1 VARIER
7 RPNLKLEIIPH
18 LEVQGMQDWLRTFH
32 GANQPFPAIEI
43 AVKAALALALGM
55 LVGLER
61 EWSNK
66 DIGVRTFAM
75 TALLGLLG
83 ALLGS
88 PLLLLSGL
96 VVIVLIIFA
105 NLRGLQ
111 NANKLEATTSVALA
125 IIFLLG
131 VLVGQGHLFTP
142 VACSILVAMLLALK
156 PQLRAFAGGLSQ
168 QEVRSALLLALL
180 GFVIWPLLPNRF
192 IDPWQL
198 LQPREFWITV
208 VVIACLGFLNYVL
221 LRVYGSKGIYLTAIL
236 GGLVNSTATAAEL
249 VSTLAETDLVELTV
263 PVVFLTSV
271 SMFARNLVILAIF
284 ERAAIKTAAL
294 PLISMG
300 LFAGFWI
307 YRDRRKA
314 SAVKNEVSLN
324 LGSPVSLAK
333 VSKFALLFLALQ
345 VVATLGQRFI
355 GNAGFQIVS
364 ILGGLFSSAS
374 TTAAAANMA
383 MHGKVTP
390 LQAGVAVLLTSIASA
405 LVNLPIVWRQPK
417 ARPVVRALVLSS
429 MLQVI
434 AGVGVAAI
442 QWRLAN

>member
-1 VARIER
+1 
-7 RPNLKLEIIPH
+7 
-18 LEVQGMQDWLRTFH
+18 MQDWLKGFH
-32 GANQPFPAIEI
+32 GTNQAFPATEI
-43 AVKAALALALGM
+43 AVKAAVALALGM

-83 ALLGS
+83 ALLGT
-88 PLLLLSGL
+88 PLLMLSG
-96 VVIVLIIFA
+96 VAVLILIVFA

-111 NANKLEATTSVALA
+111 AARKLEATTSVALV

-142 VACSILVAMLLALK
+142 VACSILVAMLLSLK

-198 LQPREFWITV
+198 LQPSEAWITV

-221 LRVYGSKGIYLTAIL
+221 LRVYGSKGIYITAIL
-236 GGLVNSTATAAEL
+236 GGLVNSTATVAEL
-249 VSTLAETDLVELTV
+249 VSTLSGTDLVELII
-263 PVVFLTSV
+263 PVVLLSSV

-284 ERAAIKTAAL
+284 AHGAVRTAAL

-300 LFAGFWI
+300 LVAAYWI
-307 YRDRRKA
+307 YRGRNKA
-314 SAVKNEVSLN
+314 AMVERDVSLN
-324 LGSPVSLAK
+324 LGSPVSIKK
-333 VSKFALLFLALQ
+333 VSSFAILFLVLQ
-345 VVATLGQRFI
+345 IIATLGQRLI

-364 ILGGLFSSAS
+364 VLGGLFSSAS

-383 MHGKVTP
+383 MHGKVTSA
-390 LQAGVAVLLTSIASA
+390 QAGNAVVLTSIASA
-405 LVNLPIVWRQPK
+405 LINLPIVSR
-417 ARPVVRALVLSS
+417 RPNASQAMRELILSS
-429 MLQVI
+429 VLQVM
-434 AGVGVAAI
+434 AGVAVAAV
-442 QWRLAN
+442 QWKLVN

>member
-1 VARIER
+1 
-7 RPNLKLEIIPH
+7 
-18 LEVQGMQDWLRTFH
+18 MQDWLKTFH
-32 GANQPFPAIEI
+32 GANQPFPPIEI
-43 AVKAALALALGM
+43 AIKTALALALGM

-75 TALLGLLG
+75 AALLGLLG
-83 ALLGS
+83 ALLGT
-88 PLLLLSGL
+88 PLLLLSGSA
-96 VVIVLIIFA
+96 VLILIVFA

-111 NANKLEATTSVALA
+111 AARKLEATTSAALV

-142 VACSILVAMLLALK
+142 VACAILVAMLLALK

-198 LQPREFWITV
+198 LQPSEDWITV

-221 LRVYGSKGIYLTAIL
+221 LRVYGSKGIYLTAML

-249 VSTLAETDLVELTV
+249 VSTLSGTDLVGLVV
-263 PVVFLTSV
+263 PLVLLTSV

-284 ERAAIKTAAL
+284 AHAAIRTAAF
-294 PLISMG
+294 PLMAMG
-300 LFAGFWI
+300 IVAGGWI
-307 YRDRRKA
+307 YRDRHRA
-314 SAVKNEVSLN
+314 AMVERDVSLN
-324 LGSPVSLAK
+324 LGSPVSLAR
-333 VSKFALLFLALQ
+333 VSTFALLFLALQ
-345 VVATLGQRFI
+345 VVATVGQRLI
-355 GNAGFQIVS
+355 GNAGFQMVS
-364 ILGGLFSSAS
+364 VFGGLFSSAS

-383 MHGKVTP
+383 IHGKVTSS
-390 LQAGVAVLLTSIASA
+390 QAGIAVVLTSIAST
-405 LVNLPIVWRQPK
+405 LVNLPIVSRQPK
-417 ARPVVRALVLSS
+417 ARPVIRALVLSS
-429 MLQVI
+429 VLQVT
-434 AGVGVAAI
+434 AAIVVVLI
-442 QWRLAN
+442 QWRFFS

>member
-1 VARIER
+1 M
-7 RPNLKLEIIPH
+7 H
-18 LEVQGMQDWLRTFH
+18 DWLKTFH
-32 GANQPFPAIEI
+32 GANQPFPAMEI
-43 AVKAALALALGM
+43 AVKAAVALALGL
-55 LVGLER
+55 LVGFER

-75 TALLGLLG
+75 TSLLGLLA
-83 ALLGS
+83 ALLG
-88 PLLLLSGL
+88 PPMLLIGGGAILIL
-96 VVIVLIIFA
+96 IVFA

-111 NANKLEATTSVALA
+111 VAHKLEATTSVALV

-180 GFVIWPLLPNRF
+180 GFVVWPLLPNRF

-198 LQPREFWITV
+198 IQPREDWITI

-236 GGLVNSTATAAEL
+236 GGLVNSTATVAEI
-249 VSTLAETDLVELTV
+249 VSTLSGTDLVELTAPMV
-263 PVVFLTSV
+263 LLTSV
-271 SMFARNLVILAIF
+271 SMFARNLLILAIF
-284 ERAAIKTAAL
+284 AHAAIRTAAL

-300 LFAGFWI
+300 AVAGYWI

-314 SAVKNEVSLN
+314 AEVHRDVSLH
-324 LGSPVSLAK
+324 LGSPISLKK
-333 VSKFALLFLALQ
+333 VSTFGLLFLALQ
-345 VVATLGQRFI
+345 VVATLGQRLM

-364 ILGGLFSSAS
+364 VIGGFFSSAS
-374 TTAAAANMA
+374 TTAAASNMA

-390 LQAGVAVLLTSIASA
+390 VQAGIAVVLTSIASA
-405 LVNLPIVWRQPK
+405 LVNLPIVQRKVSRASRELIISSSLQIV
-417 ARPVVRALVLSS
+417 AGALVLF
-429 MLQVI
+429 LQ
-434 AGVGVAAI
+434 A
-442 QWRLAN
+442 RFL

>member
-1 VARIER
+1 
-7 RPNLKLEIIPH
+7 
-18 LEVQGMQDWLRTFH
+18 MQDWLRTFH

-43 AVKAALALALGM
+43 AVKAVLALALGM

-111 NANKLEATTSVALA
+111 AANKLEATTSVALA

-180 GFVIWPLLPNRF
+180 GFVIWPLLPDRF

-249 VSTLAETDLVELTV
+249 ISTLAETDLVELTV
-263 PVVFLTSV
+263 PVVLLTSV

-284 ERAAIKTAAL
+284 EHAAIKTAAL

-300 LFAGFWI
+300 LVAGFWI

-314 SAVKNEVSLN
+314 SAIKKEVSLN

-383 MHGKVTP
+383 MHGKVTS

-417 ARPVVRALVLSS
+417 ARPVMRALVLSS

-434 AGVGVAAI
+434 AGLGVAAI